1 MVYRIRYSNIEEHM
15 KDKIKYIILI
25 LAVLSCAFGIYSG
38 EMQVVLGKAVRI
50 CLECCGI
57 G

>member
-1 MVYRIRYSNIEEHM
+1 M
-15 KDKIKYIILI
+15 KNKIKYILLI

>member
-1 MVYRIRYSNIEEHM
+1 MWN
-15 KDKIKYIILI
+15 DKIKYLILI
-25 LAVLSCAFGIYSG
+25 LAVVSIAFGIYSG
-38 EMQVVLGKAVRI
+38 EMEEVLAKATNI

>member
-1 MVYRIRYSNIEEHM
+1 MCIVKKRIFRYLLLSLA
-15 KDKIKYIILI
+15 IISFI
-25 LAVLSCAFGIYSG
+25 YGIYSG
-38 EMQVVLGKAVRI
+38 EMEVVFMKAIKI

>member
-1 MVYRIRYSNIEEHM
+1 MM
-15 KDKIKYIILI
+15 KDKIKYLVLI
-25 LAVLSCAFGIYSG
+25 LAIAALVFGIYSG
-38 EMQVVLGKAVRI
+38 EMEVVLAKAVKI

>member
-1 MVYRIRYSNIEEHM
+1 M
-15 KDKIKYIILI
+15 KKIVTKNIKYVILL
-25 LAVLSCAFGIYSG
+25 LAIAMCFIGVHIG
-38 EMQVVLGKAVRI
+38 ETEVVLKKAVKI

>member
-1 MVYRIRYSNIEEHM
+1 MLYYTNM
-15 KDKIKYIILI
+15 KKFITEKIKYVILL
-25 LAVLSCAFGIYSG
+25 LAIAMCLLGVHIG
-38 EMQVVLGKAVRI
+38 ETEVVLKKAVKI

>member
-1 MVYRIRYSNIEEHM
+1 MIDTIRG
-15 KDKIKYIILI
+15 KIKYIILVI
-25 LAVLSCAFGIYSG
+25 VILSCAFGIYLG
-38 EMQVVLGKAVRI
+38 EMEVVLGKAVKI

>member
-1 MVYRIRYSNIEEHM
+1 MY
-15 KDKIKYIILI
+15 DKILKTNIKYIFLI
-25 LAVLSCAFGIYSG
+25 IALSSFAFGIYSG
-38 EMQVVLGKAVRI
+38 QMDEVMRKAVKI